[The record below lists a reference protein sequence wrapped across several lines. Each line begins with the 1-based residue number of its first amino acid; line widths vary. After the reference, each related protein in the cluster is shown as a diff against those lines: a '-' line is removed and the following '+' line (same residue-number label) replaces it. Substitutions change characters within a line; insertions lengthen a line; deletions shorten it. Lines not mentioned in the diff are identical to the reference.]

1 MLREVHQE
9 ICWYIHSRMSLIT
22 CSRLEHPPASR
33 RGESIVSITL
43 TYPQQDVIYNLLQ
56 IGAPPE
62 RRGGGM
68 VYIRLCGSYFVD
80 RTLGYIHISTLPLV
94 GFLKNSSERHIT
106 FEIFCLSSILDFHL
120 KRFEFSC
127 DATWLLLA
135 AWRQPMVCSW
145 GDKFHVSQQY
155 NCCLRFED
163 NLWCARGRINS
174 TLGTVSIAQYV
185 ITICG
190 VLSRSFHEML
200 D

>member
-1 MLREVHQE
+1 MLIYPQQNVIDYLLQ
-9 ICWYIHSRMSLIT
+9 IGAPPCIT
-22 CSRLEHPPASR
+22 AR
-33 RGESIVSITL
+33 ESIVSITL

-62 RRGGGM
+62 RRVGGGM

-127 DATWLLLA
+127 DAT
-135 AWRQPMVCSW
+135 
-145 GDKFHVSQQY
+145 
-155 NCCLRFED
+155 
-163 NLWCARGRINS
+163 
-174 TLGTVSIAQYV
+174 
-185 ITICG
+185 
-190 VLSRSFHEML
+190 
-200 D
+200 